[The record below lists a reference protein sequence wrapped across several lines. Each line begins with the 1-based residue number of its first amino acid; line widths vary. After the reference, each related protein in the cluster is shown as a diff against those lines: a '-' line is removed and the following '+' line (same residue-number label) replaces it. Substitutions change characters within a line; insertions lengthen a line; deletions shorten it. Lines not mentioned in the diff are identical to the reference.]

1 MNERGSPFE
10 GKQLRNKEDTEGL
23 TLWQRL
29 QAAAVS
35 RSAVPL
41 QIVAGSL

>member
-10 GKQLRNKEDTEGL
+10 GKQLRDKKDTEGL
-23 TLWQRL
+23 TLG
-29 QAAAVS
+29 S